1 MTGGIMSVVS
11 SGPPASPVPAGVA
24 SAAGP
29 APAGKSGLTPPSR
42 RGRSARLIGDVIA
55 DFGFASGERIEA
67 AVATSRASGKPTGR
81 VLLES
86 GALTPDQLARVVAE
100 RFGLD
105 HVDLTRYKVDMAAAN
120 LVGPAVAK
128 RLGAVPIDHQG
139 PRTLLVAM
147 ADPSNVLAVD
157 DIGLMTGLEI
167 VPAIAS
173 PDDIALLVGRLN
185 RLEESVEDIVEE
197 DRPAVAEVTDL
208 RESAA
213 DAPIVKLVQSIIA
226 QAVQQGASDIHFA
239 ATEQDMAVQ
248 FRIDGVLS
256 HSLNVPR
263 RMQAGVVSRIK
274 IMSEMDIAER
284 RAPQDGR
291 LSLAVED
298 RTVDLRVVTLP
309 LVSGESVVVRILDK
323 NDSLIDL
330 DHLGMLAAERQRF
343 EQAFQQAFG
352 AVLVT
357 GPTGSGKST
366 SLYAALNA
374 IGTGDRSILTIE
386 DPVEYRM
393 PGARQ
398 MQVNPKAGVT
408 FATGLRSMLRAD
420 PDVVM
425 VGEIRDRDTAQVAVE
440 AALTGHLVLSTLH
453 TNDAPTAITRL
464 VEMGIE
470 PFLVASA
477 IDCVVAQRL
486 ARRLCRTCKKPV
498 TLPAE
503 VLRHSGFKVDEDI
516 EVYEATG
523 CGRCGNSGYKGRLGL
538 YEVMTVSE
546 KIRSLTL
553 QRRPADDIAEVAEQE
568 GMARLR
574 DDGLAKVRRGETSVA
589 EISRVTGTG

>member
-55 DFGFASGERIEA
+55 DFGFASRERIEA

-309 LVSGESVVVRILDK
+309 LVSGESVVVRI
-323 NDSLIDL
+323 
-330 DHLGMLAAERQRF
+330 F

>member
-1 MTGGIMSVVS
+1 MSAVS
-11 SGPPASPVPAGVA
+11 SGPPATAAVPAP
-24 SAAGP
+24 GP
-29 APAGKSGLTPPSR
+29 EAPSSGKPGLTPPTR

-55 DFGFASGERIEA
+55 DFGFASRERIES

-120 LVGPAVAK
+120 LIGPAVAK

-139 PRTLLVAM
+139 SRTLLVAM
-147 ADPSNVLAVD
+147 ADPANVLAVD

-167 VPAIAS
+167 VPGIAS
-173 PDDIALLVGRLN
+173 PDDIALLIGRLN
-185 RLEESVEDIVEE
+185 RLAESVEDVMEN

-263 RMQAGVVSRIK
+263 RMQQGVVSRIK

-291 LSLAVED
+291 LSLAVEG

-330 DHLGMLAAERQRF
+330 DHLGMLPVERERF
-343 EQAFQQAFG
+343 EQAFHQAYG

-366 SLYAALNA
+366 SLYAALNV
-374 IGTGDRSILTIE
+374 IGIGDRSILTIE

-393 PGARQ
+393 PAVRQ

-486 ARRLCRTCKKPV
+486 ARRLCSTCKKPV
-498 TLPAE
+498 SLPAE
-503 VLRHSGFKVDEDI
+503 VLRQSGFKVEDDL
-516 EVYEATG
+516 EVFEAAG
-523 CGRCGNSGYKGRLGL
+523 CGRCGGSGYKGRLGL
-538 YEVMTVSE
+538 YEVMAISE
-546 KIRSLTL
+546 RIRSLTL
-553 QRRPADDIAEVAEQE
+553 QRRPADEIAEAAEQE
-568 GMARLR
+568 GMGRLR
-574 DDGLAKVRRGETSVA
+574 DDGLAKVRRGETSIA
-589 EISRVTGTG
+589 EVSRVAGTG